1 MQLQLNINDYK
12 ANIFLELLEIFKK
25 DNLVENYKIIDSKKE
40 DILEGVKESVKEVK
54 LYKEGKLKLKSLDEV
69 LEELW

>member
-25 DNLVENYKIIDSKKE
+25 DNLVENYKIIDSKKD

-69 LEELW
+69 LEEL

>member
-69 LEELW
+69 LEEL